1 MAVIYK
7 DRWQVELFFKAV
19 QQNLRLKTFVG
30 TSSNAVCRQV
40 WTALIAHTAAAL
52 FAVAG
57 QVRLVVVE
65 PGGAGLMGTAVGQA
79 AKEKPYRRAFAKS

>member
-30 TSSNAVCRQV
+30 TSSDAVCRQV
-40 WTALIAHTAAAL
+40 WTAQPSSHLPTKNPEYPL
-52 FAVAG
+52 D
-57 QVRLVVVE
+57 
-65 PGGAGLMGTAVGQA
+65 
-79 AKEKPYRRAFAKS
+79 